1 MAHRLVLY
9 AVRDRVATITLN
21 RPERLN
27 AWTDALEG
35 ELRLAM
41 KAAVD
46 DGEVRVVVL
55 TGAGRGFCAGGDITG
70 FGDVVP
76 EEVVQRGAQPFD
88 MNRRAD
94 YRPAARGFPPC
105 PSRSSR

>member
-1 MAHRLVLY
+1 MAHRDILY
-9 AVRDRVATITLN
+9 AVRDRIATITLN

-27 AWTDALEG
+27 AWTDSLEG

-41 KAAVD
+41 KAAAD
-46 DGEVRVVVL
+46 DGEVRVIVL

-76 EEVVQRGAQPFD
+76 AFLEKRVPRFRGD
-88 MNRRAD
+88 
-94 YRPAARGFPPC
+94 
-105 PSRSSR
+105 